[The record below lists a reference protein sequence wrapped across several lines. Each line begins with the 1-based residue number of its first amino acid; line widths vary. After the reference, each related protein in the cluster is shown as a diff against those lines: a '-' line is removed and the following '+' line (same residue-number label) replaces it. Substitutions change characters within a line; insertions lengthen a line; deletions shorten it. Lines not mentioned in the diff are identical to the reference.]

1 MASLLNLPGIQDI
14 YDGTHKWASSD
25 DLRARLLMTNT
36 TADTENNKA
45 TLSAY
50 TTIDTFDGSGATN
63 NLALTGEAVN
73 VDSGNNRLELDLDD
87 AAFGALGNGT
97 RQIQGVLLFFFVTND
112 ADSIPLCFI
121 QFSSNVNPGG
131 ATLTIQWNAEGVV
144 QVV

>member
-1 MASLLNLPGIQDI
+1 MASLLNLPGMQDLA
-14 YDGTHKWASSD
+14 DGSHSWSTGD

-50 TTIDTFDGSGATN
+50 TTLDTFDGSGATN

-73 VDSGNNRLELDLDD
+73 VDSGNNRIECDADD
-87 AAFGALGNGT
+87 AAYGALGNGT

-112 ADSIPLCFI
+112 ADSVPLAFL
-121 QFSSNVNPGG
+121 QFSSNFNPGG
-131 ATLTIQWNAEGVV
+131 ATVTITWDAQGIV
-144 QVV
+144 QFA